1 MSETPN
7 TIHTSLNVRVGPV
20 MLLGLHLM
28 NNGFNGM
35 LPTSANRACL
45 LCLLALVYLTLN
57 SIANNI
63 EGRLSV
69 SPRPHSEG

>member
-1 MSETPN
+1 
-7 TIHTSLNVRVGPV
+7 
-20 MLLGLHLM
+20 MLLGLRLT

-45 LCLLALVYLTLN
+45 LCRLALVYLTLN
-57 SIANNI
+57 SIATNI
-63 EGRLSV
+63 EEGLSI